1 MSSINI
7 THPKNHKNPNF
18 TNNQNL
24 IDHLKHLFLIY
35 KFTEYINNDR
45 TNLISWE
52 PKIKPNKHGDEAT
65 TKMNLSFI

>member
-24 IDHLKHLFLIY
+24 IDRLKHLFLVY
-35 KFTEYINNDR
+35 KLTEYVNRDQ

-52 PKIKPNKHGDEAT
+52 PNKHGDEAT